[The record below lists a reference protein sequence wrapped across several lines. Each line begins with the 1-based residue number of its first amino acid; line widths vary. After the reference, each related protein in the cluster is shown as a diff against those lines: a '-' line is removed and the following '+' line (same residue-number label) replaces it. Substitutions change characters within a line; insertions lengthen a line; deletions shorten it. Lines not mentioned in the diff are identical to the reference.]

1 MRRVRSRTENASEP
15 AVASPPG
22 TEQNN
27 NKGDGSGFEL
37 KSRIHRQL
45 IERIDLSK
53 LDSLPPETVQQQLR
67 RLLEDLLAGEETPLS
82 RLEREQLG
90 SDGQHE
96 TCGLGPIEPL
106 RMDPTVSDIL
116 VNGPYNVYVER
127 RGKIERADI
136 IFWGSAPLLPII
148 QRNVL
153 QVG

>member
-1 MRRVRSRTENASEP
+1 MRRVRSRNASEP

-53 LDSLPPETVQQQLR
+53 LDSLPPESVQQQIR

-82 RLEREQLG
+82 RQEREQLVI
-90 SDGQHE
+90 DVQHE
-96 TCGLGPIEPL
+96 TVGLGPI
-106 RMDPTVSDIL
+106 
-116 VNGPYNVYVER
+116 
-127 RGKIERADI
+127 
-136 IFWGSAPLLPII
+136 APLM
-148 QRNVL
+148 RER
-153 QVG
+153 GGARM